1 MFCTQCGTPHAGDAR
16 FCAQCGR
23 PAASSAPPALAA
35 AAPEPDTVRA
45 RPAKGLWNPNAAGL
59 WSVVFTPAFGA
70 YLHALNWRTLGDE
83 KKHATAMQWLWATMG
98 FVSVFAL
105 TTLAF
110 DWPPAPLAWGYLL
123 LWYFLQ
129 GKPQVDYV
137 EKRFGKKYPHHPWGK
152 VLLMATGSL
161 LVFLFVALFVAGLIG
176 A

>member
-1 MFCTQCGTPHAGDAR
+1 M
-16 FCAQCGR
+16 
-23 PAASSAPPALAA
+23 
-35 AAPEPDTVRA
+35 
-45 RPAKGLWNPNAAGL
+45 
-59 WSVVFTPAFGA
+59 VFTPAFGA